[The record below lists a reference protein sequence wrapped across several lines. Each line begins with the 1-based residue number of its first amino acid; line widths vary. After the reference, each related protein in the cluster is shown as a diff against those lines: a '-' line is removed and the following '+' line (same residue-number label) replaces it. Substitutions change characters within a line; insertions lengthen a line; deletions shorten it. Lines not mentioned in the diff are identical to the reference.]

1 MLFRAFDVLANPRGL
16 PIRFWDLQDVSS
28 PQLGVVDVFIPPL
41 FRFDD
46 RADPVLGLELSEVA
60 LEGLGSDGI
69 EVSGLAGDDLPD
81 LGLPRREGYPAPRFD
96 HELGHAHSP
105 VVPRGESRPRGGA
118 GKSGL
123 RPAVDLSERGVY
135 PEGFAEPVV
144 REFIPDESPEVL
156 EAHLI

>member
-1 MLFRAFDVLANPRGL
+1 MPIVFFRP
-16 PIRFWDLQDVSS
+16 PIFTEHRAQ
-28 PQLGVVDVFIPPL
+28 PL
-41 FRFDD
+41 RSV
-46 RADPVLGLELSEVA
+46 PV
-60 LEGLGSDGI
+60 
-69 EVSGLAGDDLPD
+69 DLPD
-81 LGLPRREGYPAPRFD
+81 LVLPRREGYPAPRFD

-144 REFIPDESPEVL
+144 RELIPDESPEVL